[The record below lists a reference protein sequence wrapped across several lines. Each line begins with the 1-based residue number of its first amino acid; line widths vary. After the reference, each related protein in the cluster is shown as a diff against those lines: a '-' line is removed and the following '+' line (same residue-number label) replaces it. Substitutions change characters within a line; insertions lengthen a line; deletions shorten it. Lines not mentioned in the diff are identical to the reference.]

1 MVMSIA
7 NNVQSLN
14 AQRSLS
20 KAAGQMS
27 ESMGKLSSG
36 TRITRAADDVAGLGI
51 SEKLRGEVRGLNQAA
66 RNGEDAISMI
76 QTAEGALEEVHS
88 MLQRIRELAVQGS
101 NDTLDDTDR
110 GFINTE
116 MSELRSQIN
125 DVASDT
131 EFNGKKLASGALTSS
146 LDAATSTLETGEL
159 LGTAGVTNIEVS
171 GAAAGD
177 TFTFADTAAGATL
190 TNAAGL
196 SQSVTNADMDVGA
209 NGETVIT
216 FSELGVSFSVASSA
230 AEDGSD
236 VGAALNAKTI
246 VTAAGAGAAQFQ
258 TGADAGQN
266 ITVSFADVEIE
277 STNGDTRVRTLD
289 TALDA
294 FAGGG
299 STRAEAEA
307 IITAVDHTIEYI
319 SETRAT
325 YGAKQ
330 NRLESS
336 VNNIKQSAE
345 NLTSAES
352 RIRDVDVASESAN
365 MAKATVLQQ
374 AAVSVLAQ
382 ANQQPQLALK
392 LLG

>member
-1 MVMSIA
+1 
-7 NNVQSLN
+7 
-14 AQRSLS
+14 
-20 KAAGQMS
+20 
-27 ESMGKLSSG
+27 
-36 TRITRAADDVAGLGI
+36 
-51 SEKLRGEVRGLNQAA
+51 
-66 RNGEDAISMI
+66 
-76 QTAEGALEEVHS
+76 
-88 MLQRIRELAVQGS
+88 
-101 NDTLDDTDR
+101 
-110 GFINTE
+110 
-116 MSELRSQIN
+116 
-125 DVASDT
+125 
-131 EFNGKKLASGALTSS
+131 
-146 LDAATSTLETGEL
+146 

-171 GAAAGD
+171 AAAAGD
-177 TFTFADTAAGATL
+177 TFTFADTLAGATL

>member
-1 MVMSIA
+1 MSIA

-209 NGETVIT
+209 NGETVVT

-330 NRLESS
+330 NRLESA
-336 VNNIKQSAE
+336 VANLKQSGE
-345 NLTSAES
+345 NLTAAES
-352 RIRDVDVASESAN
+352 RIRDTDVAGESAN
-365 MAKATVLQQ
+365 MAKAMVLQQ